1 MLANSLKKC
10 LYRKK
15 KKKKT
20 KMRLPYI
27 KTFINYLPK
36 KLLF

>member
-15 KKKKT
+15 KKKNKI
-20 KMRLPYI
+20 RQPYI
-27 KTFINYLPK
+27 KNLINYIPK
-36 KLLF
+36 KKLF